1 MTLRARRAL
10 GMAALMVGSSCS
22 ASSVSTTATNLKPI
36 TTEVAAA
43 SVPTPTEPV
52 ATAPAHA
59 RCLPADT
66 EGEVVLWHSLGGD
79 VAGDVMIQ
87 LQDEF
92 NRTHTAHL
100 TTKHVGGDPEMVDAL
115 ARTPVEDW
123 PDIVVTSENITRT
136 LVDTKRFLAPASC
149 DAQVGNDMFPV
160 VRQTYTV
167 DGELQALPWGVSL
180 PVLVFDA
187 AKFRKAG
194 LDVAAPPLTL
204 TELLQDSEALSRS
217 GVSPQGLVL
226 SDWCAN
232 VVLEQYA
239 AKRGEPV
246 APPDDGHATREFA
259 VDLETPD
266 NIADLRA
273 LRDGV
278 EAGHVQW
285 MGGNPSGFDD
295 LLNIAVPD
303 GGAVMAI
310 HTAAALGDVISLLD
324 GGNFP
329 GVELGVGPL
338 PGPGPGSLIGGNALW
353 LADPDD
359 ATVAGRAWEA
369 IDWLY
374 QPEQLATLAAATGYV
389 PPTESASRQPVLL
402 ESWAKHPQLRVAYD
416 QMLAT
421 PVTTASSGLVLGP
434 SIDFD
439 FILFDACTKI
449 ITGGA
454 DIDTTLRQTSSL
466 VNDIVSDYD
475 AEQTIGVVVP
485 DEPITSGLPGD
496 SAVEIR
502 GSVACASGSQVVGV
516 WIEAEAGGSG
526 FAKHS
531 KGAGGSS
538 DFAFTLSSGGR
549 YRVEVG
555 CGGTEQRW
563 ATNNK
568 SPFVSGSQLSF
579 VCDDSTS
586 PDPTSEACQQ
596 L

>member
-1 MTLRARRAL
+1 M
-10 GMAALMVGSSCS
+10 
-22 ASSVSTTATNLKPI
+22 
-36 TTEVAAA
+36 
-43 SVPTPTEPV
+43 
-52 ATAPAHA
+52 
-59 RCLPADT
+59 
-66 EGEVVLWHSLGGD
+66 VLWHSLGGN

-92 NRTHTAHL
+92 NRTHKAHL
-100 TTKHVGGDPEMVDAL
+100 TTKHIGGDPEMVDAL
-115 ARTPVEDW
+115 ARTPVKDW

-136 LVDTKRFLAPASC
+136 LLDTKRFLAPSAC
-149 DAQVGNDMFPV
+149 DAQLGSDMFPV

-167 DGELQALPWGVSL
+167 DGDLQAMPWGVSL

-204 TELLQDSEALSRS
+204 TELLHDSDAIAKS
-217 GVSPQGLVL
+217 GASPQGLVL

-246 APPDDGHATREFA
+246 ALPDDGHTTRQFT
-259 VDLETPD
+259 VDLATAA
-266 NIADLRA
+266 NIADLQA

-278 EAGHVQW
+278 QAGHVQW

-295 LLNIAVPD
+295 LLNIAVPG

-310 HTAAALGDVISLLD
+310 HTAAALGEVISLLD

-353 LADPDD
+353 LADPHD
-359 ATVAGRAWEA
+359 ATVAGRAWA
-369 IDWLY
+369 VMDWLY
-374 QPEQLATLAAATGYV
+374 QPAQLATLAAATGYV
-389 PPTESASRQPVLL
+389 PPTEAASRQQVLL
-402 ESWAKHPQLRVAYD
+402 DSWAAHPQLRVAYD

-454 DIDTTLRQTSSL
+454 DVETTLRQTSAL

-475 AEQTIGVVVP
+475 AEQTSGVVVP
-485 DEPITSGLPGD
+485 DAPITSGLPSD
-496 SAVEIR
+496 TAAAIR
-502 GSVACASGSQVVGV
+502 GTVTCASGSEIVGV

-526 FAKHS
+526 FAQRS
-531 KGAGGSS
+531 NGGGGRS
-538 DFAFTLSSGGR
+538 DFEFTLASGGR
-549 YRVEVG
+549 YRIEVG
-555 CGGTEQRW
+555 CGGTEQQW
-563 ATNNK
+563 ATNSQ
-568 SPFVSGSQLSF
+568 SPFVDGSQHSF
-579 VCDDSTS
+579 VCDDSAANEQT
-586 PDPTSEACQQ
+586 TEACQPA
-596 L
+596 